1 MGESRRRD
9 CCKCSG
15 VGPHLLRAGC
25 CWSTLQLPT
34 AFPGEQLW
42 SPGAAG
48 LSDLCSGRSFSSAL
62 GPESPCKHRG
72 NGMCIQGWPLLIEAP
87 PAAPAATAGTSECQ
101 EGLWPAED
109 TDYNHRPVRL
119 QQQLWSVSRALGNQ
133 GITE

>member
-1 MGESRRRD
+1 M
-9 CCKCSG
+9 
-15 VGPHLLRAGC
+15 LLEH
-25 CWSTLQLPT
+25 TQLPT
-34 AFPGEQLW
+34 AFW

-48 LSDLCSGRSFSSAL
+48 LSDLCRGGSCSAAL

-72 NGMCIQGWPLLIEAP
+72 NGMCVLGWPLLIEAP

-119 QQQLWSVSRALGNQ
+119 QQQQLWSVSRALGNQ